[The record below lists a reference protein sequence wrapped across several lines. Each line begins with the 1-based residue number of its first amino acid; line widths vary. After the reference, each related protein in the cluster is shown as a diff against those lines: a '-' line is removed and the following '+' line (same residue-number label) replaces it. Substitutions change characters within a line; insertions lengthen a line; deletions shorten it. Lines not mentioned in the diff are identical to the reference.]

1 MARKKYT
8 MLDVLED
15 WAKIQPNEK
24 CLLQDDKIITYQE
37 RFQLS
42 FFRLRN
48 FFRVGSPDSKLTVF
62 WEKVP
67 KYQSEG

>member
-37 RFQLS
+37 RFWLFRDS
-42 FFRLRN
+42 MILKFFM
-48 FFRVGSPDSKLTVF
+48 GPS
-62 WEKVP
+62 
-67 KYQSEG
+67 G

>member
-37 RFQLS
+37 RFQFKS
-42 FFRLRN
+42 NFLRCIL
-48 FFRVGSPDSKLTVF
+48 F
-62 WEKVP
+62 
-67 KYQSEG
+67 

>member
-37 RFQLS
+37 RFQL
-42 FFRLRN
+42 N
-48 FFRVGSPDSKLTVF
+48 FFRVGRTNRR
-62 WEKVP
+62 
-67 KYQSEG
+67 SESTKAKGKAND

>member
-24 CLLQDDKIITYQE
+24 CLMQDDQIITYQE
-37 RFQLS
+37 RFLLEIKAFNACS
-42 FFRLRN
+42 
-48 FFRVGSPDSKLTVF
+48 RV
-62 WEKVP
+62 
-67 KYQSEG
+67 